1 MSWVIRGFEE
11 KGDILTAEIE
21 VDDLIREW
29 FRSALCV
36 PSTDPMV
43 DSFSLP
49 KEILSRFLGSLDV
62 TIDQKGKDFF
72 LEYHIEPKE

>member
-11 KGDILTAEIE
+11 NGDMLTTEIE

-29 FRSALCV
+29 FRSALGV

-43 DSFSLP
+43 DSFPLS
-49 KEILSRFLGSLDV
+49 KKILSRFLGSLDV
-62 TIDQKGKDFF
+62 TIDEKGEDFF
-72 LEYHIEPKE
+72 LDYEAEPKE